1 MTTPNL
7 VEHKIKNIIHH
18 KLAYC
23 HTLKQSYYNILFNSL
38 SFLFLFVTIGGFLY
52 YKYKHNNEDEIKQR
66 ENKKRD
72 YVLYN
77 LRKYQNLKNSV
88 ITNIPQ
94 TNEYEY

>member
-1 MTTPNL
+1 MTPNL
-7 VEHKIKNIIHH
+7 VEHQIRNIIHH
-18 KLAYC
+18 KLVSC
-23 HTLKQSYYNILFNSL
+23 HKLKQSYYNILFNFSCFV
-38 SFLFLFVTIGGFLY
+38 FLIGTIGGVLY
-52 YKYKHNNEDEIKQR
+52 YKYKHNNVEDIKQR

-94 TNEYEY
+94 TNEY

>member
-1 MTTPNL
+1 MTPNL
-7 VEHKIKNIIHH
+7 VEHQIRNIIHH
-18 KLAYC
+18 KLVS
-23 HTLKQSYYNILFNSL
+23 HKLKQSYYNILFNFSCFV
-38 SFLFLFVTIGGFLY
+38 FLIGTIGGVLY
-52 YKYKHNNEDEIKQR
+52 YKYKHNNVEEIKQR

-94 TNEYEY
+94 TNEY